1 MAVLRLLALI
11 AVLFGAAACGDDEP
25 TTTPTQPTP
34 RPTVTDEFTGSL
46 SVNGGR
52 THDFVTGGS
61 GQITVTVAELTPNSE
76 AEIGV
81 SLGTWNGATCQIVI
95 ARDRATQSAVVIGNA
110 GGAGSYCARV
120 YDAGE
125 LRAATDYRLTV
136 VHF

>member
-1 MAVLRLLALI
+1 MQRRA
-11 AVLFGAAACGDDEP
+11 
-25 TTTPTQPTP
+25 
-34 RPTVTDEFTGSL
+34 
-46 SVNGGR
+46 R
-52 THDFVTGGS
+52 THSFDTTSS

-95 ARDRATQSAVVIGNA
+95 ARDRATQTAQVVGTA
-110 GGAGSYCARV
+110 GAAGSYCVRV

-125 LRAATDYRLTV
+125 LRASTDYKLSV